1 MKVKIFLKTQRE
13 SSVWNFPIGIGNR
26 IKDQLADYFC
36 FQKHENILH
45 RVYNMIYHL
54 VICRTI

>member
-1 MKVKIFLKTQRE
+1 MKVKIFLKTQTE

-26 IKDQLADYFC
+26 IKDQLTDYFC

-45 RVYNMIYHL
+45 RVLRKKAISTFNL
-54 VICRTI
+54 L